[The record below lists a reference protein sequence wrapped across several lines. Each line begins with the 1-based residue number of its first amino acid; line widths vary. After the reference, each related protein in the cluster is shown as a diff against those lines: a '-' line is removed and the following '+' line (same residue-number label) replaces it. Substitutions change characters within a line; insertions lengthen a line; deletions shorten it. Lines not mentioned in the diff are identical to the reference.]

1 MCHKKSLIQSNQK
14 FDTNKKNEKK
24 KRKKEKLKETKR
36 THTMVE
42 ELDNNTL

>member
-24 KRKKEKLKETKR
+24 KEKKKR
-36 THTMVE
+36 RQKKTHTMVE